1 MAQYV
6 NHVPSL
12 TFDAK
17 DITHVSKYHKL
28 ASLDVG
34 ENAFFAQDLRFVL
47 PETLKTEFGRISAR
61 LVFPIDRS
69 AGPAAQTIELR
80 QMTQVGAARITA
92 DYSNDIP
99 LVNIFSEFTTTNV
112 RSLTAAVE
120 FSLQEIQS
128 AASIPG
134 NTLDRDKTEAARE
147 AMLREENKIA
157 WQGSA
162 THGLAGFFTDTNIP
176 RFTVPVGVS
185 TDTEWSTKTGD
196 EMVLDMGL
204 TVNAIAEDTLGV
216 EAADTLLIP
225 RAQYNLAAQ
234 ARLAGID
241 STALEYFA
249 KTSPYISGMDN
260 IIPIDDIAGLGDAG
274 VDTLIAYEKNPSK
287 LVMLIPLDLQQLA
300 PQERDMVIR
309 TIYHQRTGGVLI
321 KRPISINI
329 GQGI

>member
-1 MAQYV
+1 MAKYI
-6 NHVPSL
+6 NYVPSL

-17 DITHVSKYHKL
+17 NIEHVSKYSNL
-28 ASLDVG
+28 SSLDVG

-61 LVFPIDRS
+61 LVFPVDRS

-157 WQGSA
+157 WEGSA

-176 RFTVPVGVS
+176 RFTVPTGVGGVPW
-185 TDTEWSTKTGD
+185 DDKTGD
-196 EMVLDMGL
+196 EMVLDMAL

-225 RAQYNLAAQ
+225 RTQYNLAAQ

-260 IIPIDDIAGLGDAG
+260 IIPIDDIAGLGDGG

-321 KRPISINI
+321 KRPLSINI

>member
-1 MAQYV
+1 MFKDEANATNIIQK
-6 NHVPSL
+6 NQGH
-12 TFDAK
+12 FDGDK
-17 DITHVSKYHKL
+17 IPKVLDIISISGCG
-28 ASLDVG
+28 AD
-34 ENAFFAQDLRFVL
+34 N
-47 PETLKTEFGRISAR
+47 PEA
-61 LVFPIDRS
+61 VFTP
-69 AGPAAQTIELR
+69 
-80 QMTQVGAARITA
+80 
-92 DYSNDIP
+92 YY
-99 LVNIFSEFTTTNV
+99 SEFTTTNV

-128 AASIPG
+128 ASMAGQP
-134 NTLDRDKTEAARE
+134 LDRDKTEAARE
-147 AMLREENKIA
+147 AMLREENQIA

-162 THGLAGFFTDTNIP
+162 VHGLAGFFTDTNVP

-196 EMVLDMGL
+196 EMVLDMAL

-216 EAADTLLIP
+216 EAPDTLLIP

-260 IIPIDDIAGLGDAG
+260 IIPIDDIAGLGDG
-274 VDTLIAYEKNPSK
+274 SVDTLIAYEKNSSK
-287 LVMLIPLDLQQLA
+287 LVMNIPLDLQQLA

>member
-1 MAQYV
+1 MGKYI
-6 NHVPSL
+6 NYVPSL

-17 DITHVSKYHKL
+17 NIEHVSKYSNL
-28 ASLDVG
+28 SSLDVG
-34 ENAFFAQDLRFVL
+34 ENAFFAQDLRYII

-61 LVFPIDRS
+61 QVFPIDRR
-69 AGPAAQTIELR
+69 AGPGALTIELR

-99 LVNIFSEFTTTNV
+99 LVNVFSEFTTTNV

-128 AASIPG
+128 ATLAGQP
-134 NTLDRDKTEAARE
+134 LDRDKTEAARE
-147 AMLREENKIA
+147 AMLREENEIA

-162 THGLAGFFTDTNIP
+162 VHGLAGFFTDTNIP
-176 RFTVPVGVS
+176 RFTVPTGVGGV
-185 TDTEWSTKTGD
+185 TWALKTGD
-196 EMVLDMGL
+196 EMVLDMAL
-204 TVNAIAEDTLGV
+204 TVNAIAEDTRGV
-216 EAADTLLIP
+216 EAPDTLLIP

-260 IIPIDDIAGLGDAG
+260 IIPIDDIAGLGTAG

-287 LVMLIPLDLQQLA
+287 LVMNIPLDLQQLP
-300 PQERDMVIR
+300 PQDRDMVIR